1 MKTKQVGVRRSARL
15 QNKVLYTAASK
26 QNIKDGSSTHKAPG
40 PSCEALL
47 PLDKSAC
54 NPDIRP
60 SKKKKYEKVEART
73 EEKTQVTE
81 QELEDTAVHL
91 PHKQSHTSKE
101 HDEKPATHE
110 ICTEV
115 NTAVQ
120 ENRTPTPTSLEWR
133 VTEKHEER
141 AAKTEEMDNNNCL
154 PTETSITSVLEG
166 KEAIEKIEN
175 LDNDVERSDT
185 MEIDQSQGNS
195 FKVDNSIF
203 LDEDSNQPMPV
214 GKFFGN
220 VEIMQDLPQSVPLL
234 DSVTRREYRRR
245 HFIAKDEEDEEL
257 EDWVTDETEKEPR
270 VLPPSEN
277 EVPVGTET
285 KVNPVLQN
293 APDVV
298 EKCL

>member
-15 QNKVLYTAASK
+15 RNKELFTAASK

-40 PSCEALL
+40 PSCEAVL
-47 PLDKSAC
+47 PLDKSTS

-60 SKKKKYEKVEART
+60 SKKKKYERVEVRT
-73 EEKTQVTE
+73 EKKPQVTE
-81 QELEDTAVHL
+81 QELADTAVHL
-91 PHKQSHTSKE
+91 PHKLSHLSKE
-101 HDEKPATHE
+101 HDEKPAIHE

-115 NTAVQ
+115 NPAVQ

-133 VTEKHEER
+133 MTEKHEEQ
-141 AAKTEEMDNNNCL
+141 AAETEEMDNNNCL
-154 PTETSITSVLEG
+154 PTETSITTVLED
-166 KEAIEKIEN
+166 KEDIEKIEN

-185 MEIDQSQGNS
+185 MEIDQSRCNS

-257 EDWVTDETEKEPR
+257 EDRVTDETEKEPR
-270 VLPPSEN
+270 VLPPSED
-277 EVPVGTET
+277 E
-285 KVNPVLQN
+285 
-293 APDVV
+293 
-298 EKCL
+298 